1 MKKTPDM
8 KTGIEDVWVTHGNQR
23 LRCGYTTGTCAAAAA
38 RGAAAILLGVS
49 DRLQTEIMI
58 PKGILLTLPLEEV
71 RSFTAGNSPAV
82 QAGVRKD
89 AGDDPDM
96 TDGIL
101 VCALVQM
108 KKEPGIS
115 IKGGKG
121 VGRVTLPGLP
131 VPPGEPAINPV
142 PRRMITQAVEEI
154 LERSEYEG
162 GLTVEIFV
170 PEGEAAAK
178 KTFNERIGIQGGIS
192 ILGTTG
198 IVVPMSE
205 KALLDSIRIEMKQ
218 RLAMGERILPVS
230 PGNYGEDFIRK
241 NTGQNTIRT
250 LRCSNYVGE
259 IIDMAAELGA
269 EGILFVAH
277 IGKFV
282 KVAGGIMNTHSHQAD
297 CRMEILTAAALQ
309 CGADGDQARRIL
321 AAATT
326 EDALARLTEMGMTS
340 RVMERIMEKIRY
352 YLEHHS
358 YGKLR
363 PGAIVYSFELGVLGQ
378 TDNAPDLLRQ
388 ILEHGKGQESLSY
401 SGKAG
406 QETGK
411 KHGSL
416 AALP

>member
-8 KTGIEDVWVTHGNQR
+8 KTGIEDVWVRHGDQR
-23 LRCGYTTGTCAAAAA
+23 LRCGFTTGTCAAAAA

-49 DRLQTEIMI
+49 DRMQTELMT

-71 RSFTAGNSPAV
+71 RSFTVGKSPAV

-89 AGDDPDM
+89 AGDDPDT

-108 KKEPGIS
+108 RREPGIALR
-115 IKGGKG
+115 GGKG
-121 VGRVTLPGLP
+121 VGRVTLPGLA

-142 PRRMITQAVEEI
+142 PRRMIIQAVEEI
-154 LERSEYEG
+154 LAQSEYEG
-162 GLTVEIFV
+162 GLSVEIFV
-170 PEGEAAAK
+170 PEGEAVAQ
-178 KTFNERIGIQGGIS
+178 KTFNGRIGIQGGIS

-198 IVVPMSE
+198 IVSPMSE
-205 KALLDSIRIEMKQ
+205 KALLDSIRVEIKH
-218 RLAMGERILPVS
+218 RLAMGEHILLFS

-241 NTGQNTIRT
+241 RTGRNTIST

-259 IIDMAAELGA
+259 TIDMAAELGA
-269 EGILFVAH
+269 QGILFTAH

-297 CRMEILTAAALQ
+297 CRMEILAAAALR

-321 AAATT
+321 GAATT
-326 EDALARLTEMGMTS
+326 EDALARLAEMGMVS
-340 RVMERIMEKIRY
+340 RVMEQIMKKIRY

-358 YGKLR
+358 CEKLR
-363 PGAIVYSFELGVLGQ
+363 LGAIVYSFELGLLGQ

-388 ILEHGKGQESLSY
+388 ILEQGESRGL
-401 SGKAG
+401 
-406 QETGK
+406 
-411 KHGSL
+411 
-416 AALP
+416 

>member
-8 KTGIEDVWVTHGNQR
+8 KTGIEDEWVMHGDRR
-23 LRCGYTTGTCAAAAA
+23 LRCGFTTGTCAAAAA
-38 RGAAAILLGVS
+38 KGAAAILLGVS
-49 DRLQTEIMI
+49 DRMQTELMT

-71 RSFTAGNSPAV
+71 RSLTVGKSPAV

-89 AGDDPDM
+89 AGDDPDT

-108 KKEPGIS
+108 KEEPGIS
-115 IKGGKG
+115 LKGGKG

-142 PRRMITQAVEEI
+142 PRRMIIQAVEEI
-154 LERSEYEG
+154 LAQSEYEG
-162 GLTVEIFV
+162 GLSVEIFV
-170 PEGEAAAK
+170 PEGESAAQ
-178 KTFNERIGIQGGIS
+178 KTFNERVGIQGGIS

-205 KALLDSIRIEMKQ
+205 KALLDSIRVGMKQ

-241 NTGQNTIRT
+241 KTGQNTIRT

-259 IIDMAAELGA
+259 TIDMAAELGA
-269 EGILFVAH
+269 EGILFIAH

-297 CRMEILTAAALQ
+297 CRMEILAAAALQ

-321 AAATT
+321 GAATT
-326 EDALARLTEMGMTS
+326 EDALARLAEMGMGP

-358 YGKLR
+358 YKRLR
-363 PGAIVYSFELGVLGQ
+363 LGAIVYSFELGMLGQ
-378 TDNAPDLLRQ
+378 TENAPELLRQ
-388 ILEHGKGQESLSY
+388 ILDHGRRR
-401 SGKAG
+401 
-406 QETGK
+406 
-411 KHGSL
+411 
-416 AALP
+416 P